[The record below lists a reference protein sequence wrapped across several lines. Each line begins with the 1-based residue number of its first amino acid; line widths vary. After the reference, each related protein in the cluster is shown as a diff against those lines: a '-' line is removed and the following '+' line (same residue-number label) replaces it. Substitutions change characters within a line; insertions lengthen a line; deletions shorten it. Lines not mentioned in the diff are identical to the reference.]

1 MPDQDNIDDRQLE
14 ERLRRA
20 FRWMADD
27 SGRAV
32 SLPAGPQGV
41 AGSRDDST
49 SDGETPL
56 YLDDPAPLSLRRRT
70 GRTAVLATAAVVIL
84 AAVGVSLGIV
94 ATGSGGHGSG
104 AGGSSRTADS
114 AAKAQVVSALSATT
128 SAGNWDIS
136 YSYGEVAGSVP
147 TTTVP
152 TPTMLPCSPPQVG
165 CAELPVVRPDPQ
177 NVTVT
182 GTGVIDVNPKAMVT
196 DANVSNFGR
205 VVLRIDATQ
214 VWELLSVDSGGLAPD
229 PGETTGA
236 GQSLS
241 SYAGLVEGT
250 LGTREGAVAMLG
262 IASPTGYLELDEQ
275 AITGVTPAGTGMVD
289 GQSVTEYHVS
299 VQPAEL
305 ASDPSAS
312 PEQAAAIQA
321 AVATLDAAGLS
332 GTSVQI
338 AVDAQGFII
347 QSITTYNF
355 TDGGSVTVQGDFS
368 NFGCAGTI
376 SMPGQSG
383 PTAPPT
389 GCVSPDSPSTST
401 PSPSTSAATSPPT
414 TTATSTVPNP
424 ATSTTP
430 TVATTVP
437 PPIAGT
443 PIPTTRTSSSSTPS
457 GSIPPTTT
465 RP

>member
-114 AAKAQVVSALSATT
+114 KAQVVSALSATT

-147 TTTVP
+147 TTTIP

-214 VWELLSVDSGGLAPD
+214 VWELLSVDSGGLAPGGD
-229 PGETTGA
+229 HG
-236 GQSLS
+236 
-241 SYAGLVEGT
+241 
-250 LGTREGAVAMLG
+250 RRAVAVVVRGSGRGHARDPRGSGRHARDRQPHRLPR
-262 IASPTGYLELDEQ
+262 ARR
-275 AITGVTPAGTGMVD
+275 AGHHRRDARGD
-289 GQSVTEYHVS
+289 GRGRRSVGHRVPR
-299 VQPAEL
+299 V
-305 ASDPSAS
+305 
-312 PEQAAAIQA
+312 
-321 AVATLDAAGLS
+321 DAAGSTGLRPECQPRTGRGHPGGGGHTRRS
-332 GTSVQI
+332 RTVGDLRPDRCRCTGLHHSVDYYLQFHRRRL
-338 AVDAQGFII
+338 GHRP
-347 QSITTYNF
+347 
-355 TDGGSVTVQGDFS
+355 GGLQ
-368 NFGCAGTI
+368 
-376 SMPGQSG
+376 
-383 PTAPPT
+383 
-389 GCVSPDSPSTST
+389 
-401 PSPSTSAATSPPT
+401 
-414 TTATSTVPNP
+414 
-424 ATSTTP
+424 
-430 TVATTVP
+430 
-437 PPIAGT
+437 
-443 PIPTTRTSSSSTPS
+443 
-457 GSIPPTTT
+457 
-465 RP
+465 